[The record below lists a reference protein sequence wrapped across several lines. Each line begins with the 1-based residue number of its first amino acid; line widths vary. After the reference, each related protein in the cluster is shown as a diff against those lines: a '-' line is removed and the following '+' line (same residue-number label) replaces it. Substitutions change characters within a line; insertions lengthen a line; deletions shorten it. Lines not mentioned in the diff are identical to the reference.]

1 MTDPI
6 YDNKDQYQRIVS
18 LVIEGE
24 TLYAV
29 YDMKG
34 GGTGFVGITDLRL
47 IFMDESFTRHSKALV
62 TLPFSKITA
71 IGVEDTGRSLNPFG
85 ATSKL
90 NVVAGSRE
98 WEFEFRSN
106 DKAHAAYK
114 LIMGN
119 LLQGEHKG
127 LLDKAMAR

>member
-1 MTDPI
+1 MPDPV
-6 YDNKDQYQRIVS
+6 YDKKDQLQKVQSTIVK
-18 LVIEGE
+18 GE

-47 IFMDESFTRHSKALV
+47 IFMDQAFVRKTKAMVSVPFT
-62 TLPFSKITA
+62 KITA
-71 IGVEDTGRSLNPFG
+71 VASEDSGKIFFG
-85 ATSKL
+85 TSKL
-90 NVVAGSRE
+90 IIVAGNRE

-106 DKAHAAYK
+106 DKAHDAYN

-119 LLQGEHKG
+119 LLQTEAKG
-127 LLDKAMAR
+127 ILE